1 MIKFIKTT
9 KWWMYIPFACFSYAM
24 SKWVFKTDDLN
35 IRLHRLI
42 FILLNTI
49 ITSVIFTNIILKYI
63 L

>member
-1 MIKFIKTT
+1 MIKFIKTSR
-9 KWWMYIPFACFSYAM
+9 WWMYIPFACFSYPF
-24 SKWVFKTDDLN
+24 SQWVFKTDDLN
-35 IRLHRLI
+35 VRLHRLI